1 MANDPLSESSTCTA
15 ENRDGMTGKTV
26 LLTGGT
32 GFLGSNLLMKLVDR
46 GYRLLLLA
54 RPHSDLTRLKG
65 VLDRI
70 VIHRIGQ
77 CDLDEILGSEKIDII
92 IHCAT
97 DYGRSQKAPTDLLE
111 VNLMLPLSLLQMGI
125 KHRVPCFINTD
136 TILDK
141 RVNFY
146 SLSKN
151 QMKEWLKVFSGE
163 ITSINVALEH
173 FYGPGDDHSKFV
185 TNVIHRIVDNE
196 AEIDLTPGRQKR
208 DFIYI
213 DDVVDAFLCIIEHC
227 GTLGKGYHPLE
238 IGSGESIEIREFVT
252 LVKTLAGNEHTHLN
266 FGALDYRKNEV
277 MDSEV
282 DLSAIHRLGC
292 WQPRF
297 SLEEGLQMTIKWE
310 RENRRR

>member
-1 MANDPLSESSTCTA
+1 
-15 ENRDGMTGKTV
+15 MTETKTV

-46 GYRLLLLA
+46 GYRLILLA
-54 RPHSDLTRLKG
+54 RSHSDMTRLKS

-70 VIHRIGQ
+70 VVHRIGH
-77 CDLDEILGSEKIDII
+77 CSLDDIFANEKIDII

-97 DYGRSQKAPTDLLE
+97 NYGRNQKDPTDLLE
-111 VNLMLPLSLLQMGI
+111 VNLMLPLGLLQLGI
-125 KHRVPCFINTD
+125 KHKVPCFINTD

-173 FYGPGDDHSKFV
+173 FYGPGDDDSKFV
-185 TNVIHRIVDNE
+185 TNVIHRIADNE

-213 DDVVDAFLCIIEHC
+213 DDVVEAFLCIIEHC
-227 GTLGKGYHPLE
+227 GTLGKGFHPFE
-238 IGSGESIEIREFVT
+238 IGSGDSIEIREFVA
-252 LVKTLAGNEHTHLN
+252 LVKKLAGNECSHLN

-277 MDSEV
+277 MVSEV
-282 DLSAIHRLGC
+282 DLSAIHRLG
-292 WQPRF
+292 WSPRF
-297 SLEEGLQMTIKWE
+297 SLEEGLLITIKRE
-310 RENRRR
+310 KENRRR